1 MAWWQPAF
9 WSKSK
14 GTDERSLE
22 NPSTSLSDP
31 DQWLLDL
38 FSGGPT
44 LSGVPVSEETAL
56 THAAVFACN
65 RVLAESIA
73 SLPVG
78 LFRRLANGDV
88 EPADAEP
95 EHTLISRTP
104 SENYTS
110 YTFRS
115 TMQLHLGLKGNAFAI
130 IRRNA
135 RFRARELRILR
146 TGESIRP
153 FWHSDKLYYEFVTDG
168 KRQVLDPS
176 DVLHVASMST
186 DGVNGRSP
194 ITVLRETIGMG
205 LAATQ
210 FAASAYA
217 NGGRVPMVLSMPGK
231 VTPEQV
237 KQLQD
242 GWKKMAGGATRA
254 GIPPVL
260 QHDLK
265 PYEIGMNLADAQFIS
280 AAKLTTQDIYR
291 AYRIPAHMVGDLERA
306 TFSNIEQQSLEFVQ
320 YTILP
325 WIKNWEQEL
334 NRKLIPV
341 SQQGEYFYRF
351 NLEGLLR
358 ADFKTRWDSYTKA
371 IQWGILNRDEVRGLE
386 NLNRIPDGLGEVYL
400 TPLNMQPLTDEALQA
415 QAAQEG
421 QAQTDQNTNTQENEG
436 E

>member
-1 MAWWQPAF
+1 
-9 WSKSK
+9 
-14 GTDERSLE
+14 
-22 NPSTSLSDP
+22 
-31 DQWLLDL
+31 
-38 FSGGPT
+38 
-44 LSGVPVSEETAL
+44 
-56 THAAVFACN
+56 
-65 RVLAESIA
+65 
-73 SLPVG
+73 
-78 LFRRLANGDV
+78 
-88 EPADAEP
+88 
-95 EHTLISRTP
+95 
-104 SENYTS
+104 
-110 YTFRS
+110 
-115 TMQLHLGLKGNAFAI
+115 
-130 IRRNA
+130 
-135 RFRARELRILR
+135 
-146 TGESIRP
+146 
-153 FWHSDKLYYEFVTDG
+153 
-168 KRQVLDPS
+168 
-176 DVLHVASMST
+176 
-186 DGVNGRSP
+186 
-194 ITVLRETIGMG
+194 
-205 LAATQ
+205 
-210 FAASAYA
+210 
-217 NGGRVPMVLSMPGK
+217 
-231 VTPEQV
+231 
-237 KQLQD
+237 
-242 GWKKMAGGATRA
+242 MAGGATRA